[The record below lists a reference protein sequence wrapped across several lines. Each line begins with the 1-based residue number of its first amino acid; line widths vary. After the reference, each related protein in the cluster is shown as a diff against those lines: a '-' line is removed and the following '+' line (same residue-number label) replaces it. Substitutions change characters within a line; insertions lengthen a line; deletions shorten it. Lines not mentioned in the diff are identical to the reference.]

1 MDARTRGGIA
11 AHTLAAFF
19 LAAAPTLLASPR
31 TSRADDTP
39 QQPAIVV
46 NGEAVVQATP
56 DRAFVSVS
64 VESRDKNPG
73 AAQKQTATAMD
84 AVRKK
89 LQTIGVKDDQ
99 IRTTAYDLQL
109 EFDFDKG
116 RQIPRG
122 YVARDV
128 VEIRLDDVTQVGT
141 VIDASV
147 GAGATNIGGVRFD
160 LKERDALER
169 EALKK
174 AVADGRARAEAAA
187 AGAGVTVASILRI
200 EEQRVFAPPPG
211 PVPMMMKAAA
221 AEAAPPT
228 QIDAGEIEL
237 RARVTLTAALR

>member
-1 MDARTRGGIA
+1 MVARTRGRIA
-11 AHTLAAFF
+11 ASSLVAL
-19 LAAAPTLLASPR
+19 LAAAPAVAPLAA
-31 TSRADDTP
+31 RADDAP
-39 QQPAIVV
+39 PQPAIVV

-56 DRAFVSVS
+56 DRAFVTVS

-89 LQTIGVKDDQ
+89 LAQTGVKDDQ
-99 IRTTAYDLQL
+99 IRTIAYDLQL

-122 YVARDV
+122 YVARDTIEV
-128 VEIRLDDVTQVGT
+128 RLDDITLVGA

-160 LKERDALER
+160 LKDRDALER

-174 AVADGRARAEAAA
+174 AVADGRARADAAA
-187 AGAGVTVASILRI
+187 AGAGVTVASVLRI
-200 EEQRVFAPPPG
+200 EEQHTFAPPPG
-211 PVPMMMKAAA
+211 PVPMMMRVAA

-228 QIDAGEIEL
+228 QIDAGQIEI

>member
-1 MDARTRGGIA
+1 MTARTRGRIA
-11 AHTLAAFF
+11 ASTLVALVAGFSP
-19 LAAAPTLLASPR
+19 AVARGDDAAP
-31 TSRADDTP
+31 
-39 QQPAIVV
+39 QPAIVV
-46 NGEAVVQATP
+46 NGEAVVQAAP
-56 DRAFVSVS
+56 DRAFVTVS

-73 AAQKQTATAMD
+73 TAQKQTATAMD

-89 LQTIGVKDDQ
+89 LAQTGVKDDQ

-116 RQIPRG
+116 RQVPRG
-122 YVARDV
+122 YVARDMIEV
-128 VEIRLDDVTQVGT
+128 RLDDVTQVGT
-141 VIDASV
+141 VIDAAV

-169 EALKK
+169 EALKR

-200 EEQRVFAPPPG
+200 EEQRMFAPSPAPM
-211 PVPMMMKAAA
+211 PMMMRAAA

-228 QIDAGEIEL
+228 QIDAGQIEL
-237 RARVTLTAALR
+237 RAHVTLTAALK

>member
-1 MDARTRGGIA
+1 MVARIRGRIA
-11 AHTLAAFF
+11 ASSLAAL
-19 LAAAPTLLASPR
+19 LAAAPAVA
-31 TSRADDTP
+31 RADDAP
-39 QQPAIVV
+39 PQPAIVV

-73 AAQKQTATAMD
+73 AAQRQTATAMD

-89 LQTIGVKDDQ
+89 LAQTGVKDDQ
-99 IRTTAYDLQL
+99 IRTISYDLQL

-116 RQIPRG
+116 RQVPRG

-128 VEIRLDDVTQVGT
+128 IEVRLDDITQVGT

-147 GAGATNIGGVRFD
+147 GAGATDIGGVRFD
-160 LKERDALER
+160 LKDRDTLER
-169 EALKK
+169 EALKR
-174 AVADGRARAEAAA
+174 AVADGRARADAAA
-187 AGAGVTVASILRI
+187 AGAGVAVASVLRI
-200 EEQRVFAPPPG
+200 EEQHVFAPPPG
-211 PVPMMMKAAA
+211 PQPMMMRVAA

-228 QIDAGEIEL
+228 QIDAGQIEI

>member
-1 MDARTRGGIA
+1 MRTRTRRRLAAGSLAALLAAVPALVPAA
-11 AHTLAAFF
+11 AH
-19 LAAAPTLLASPR
+19 
-31 TSRADDTP
+31 ADDAP
-39 QQPAIVV
+39 PQPAIVV

-56 DRAFVSVS
+56 DRAFVTVS

-89 LQTIGVKDDQ
+89 LAQTGVKDDQ
-99 IRTTAYDLQL
+99 IRTIAYDLQL

-116 RQIPRG
+116 RQVPRG
-122 YVARDV
+122 YVARDTIEV
-128 VEIRLDDVTQVGT
+128 RLDDITLVGA

-160 LKERDALER
+160 LKDRDTLER

-174 AVADGRARAEAAA
+174 AVADGRARADAAA
-187 AGAGVTVASILRI
+187 AGAGVTVASVLRI
-200 EEQRVFAPPPG
+200 EEQRMFAPPPG
-211 PVPMMMKAAA
+211 PAPMMMRVAA

-228 QIDAGEIEL
+228 QIDAGQIEI

>member
-1 MDARTRGGIA
+1 MVARCRGRFAASSLVALLVA
-11 AHTLAAFF
+11 AHTLAA
-19 LAAAPTLLASPR
+19 
-31 TSRADDTP
+31 RADDTP
-39 QQPAIVV
+39 PQPAIVV
-46 NGEAVVQATP
+46 NGEAVVQAAP

-73 AAQKQTATAMD
+73 NAQKQTATAMD

-89 LQTIGVKDDQ
+89 LAQSGVKDDQ

-122 YVARDV
+122 YVARDMIEV
-128 VEIRLDDVTQVGT
+128 RLDDVTQVGA
-141 VIDASV
+141 VIDAAV
-147 GAGATNIGGVRFD
+147 AAGATNIGGVRFD
-160 LKERDALER
+160 LKDRDALER

-187 AGAGVTVASILRI
+187 AGAGVAVAGVLRI
-200 EEQRVFAPPPG
+200 EEQRTFAPPPG
-211 PVPMMMKAAA
+211 PVPMMMRTAA

-228 QIDAGEIEL
+228 QIDAGQIEI